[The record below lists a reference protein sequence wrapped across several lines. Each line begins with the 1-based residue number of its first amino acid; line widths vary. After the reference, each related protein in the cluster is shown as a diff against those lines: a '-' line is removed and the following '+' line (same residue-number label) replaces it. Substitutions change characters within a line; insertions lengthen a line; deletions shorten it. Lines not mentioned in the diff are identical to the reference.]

1 MAVQTKSENVTN
13 FIRQQ
18 IAQGRWTPNKR
29 LPSERDLLKTLDVS
43 RATLRDSLATLEAE
57 GLVTR
62 RHGSGTYVAPRE
74 VRATQVALVCRT
86 GALVSP
92 YNYFLRKILDV
103 SYQEIKAREFQP
115 VIAAGEG
122 RSIEEFVSSV
132 HLFEKHAREKLAG
145 ILCLS
150 TMGEFGTYLG
160 KEGIPYVTFGSSLY
174 SKYSIFPDYN
184 RLVTIALDE
193 LARIGF
199 AHDFTVVMEDLPHDG
214 HFPFLPELERQL
226 SERTS
231 QIVRVP
237 FQSLY
242 PEEIFKHAYDMF
254 KRLCLGP
261 NRPKAVF
268 FMDDMLCEAGL
279 LALMELGIQ
288 VPRDMVII
296 TQSNVDRQ
304 FQFPVSIT
312 SVDFDPKDVAKQGWQ
327 LLKKVIDHRET
338 PETSILIEPRL
349 KKGQSL

>member
-1 MAVQTKSENVTN
+1 MNVQTKSENVTN

-18 IAQGRWTPNKR
+18 IAQGRWTPDKR

-74 VRATQVALVCRT
+74 VHATQVALVCRT

-92 YNYFLRKILDV
+92 YNYFLRRILDV
-103 SYQEIKAREFQP
+103 SYQEIKTKQYQP

-132 HLFEKHAREKLAG
+132 HFFEKHAREKIAG
-145 ILCLS
+145 VFCLS
-150 TMGEFGTYLG
+150 TMGEFGTYLE
-160 KEGIPYVTFGSSLY
+160 KEGIPYVTLMTSLY
-174 SKYSIFPDYN
+174 SKHSILLDFN
-184 RLVTIALDE
+184 RLASVAFDE
-193 LARIGF
+193 LSRIGF
-199 AHDFTVVMEDLPHDG
+199 ANDFAVVMEDWPHDG
-214 HFPFLPELERQL
+214 HLQFLPELERQL
-226 SERTS
+226 AERTS
-231 QIVRVP
+231 QVVRVP
-237 FQSLY
+237 FLSLY

-296 TQSNVDRQ
+296 TQSNVGRR

-312 SVDFDPKDVAKQGWQ
+312 SVDFDPRDVAKQGWQ